1 MKVGTETKNGK
12 CHSTLNMPNTNR
24 ELKQEQ
30 GGTKGAAKGRGCFGG
45 CLGKGESQGIL
56 KAAEV

>member
-1 MKVGTETKNGK
+1 
-12 CHSTLNMPNTNR
+12 MPNTNR